1 MKTKGIKK
9 LLAAVL
15 CLMAAHCA
23 LARNEPYWPNNYG
36 GVMLQGFSWNS
47 CADTRWTNLAQL
59 AADMD
64 GKAVRSV
71 RIFNAFGVEQR
82 EPVPGVNII
91 VTEYTDGTT
100 ATVKQLK

>member
-1 MKTKGIKK
+1 MKTKDLKI
-9 LLAAVL
+9 LLSAAL
-15 CLMAAHCA
+15 CFMAVHSA
-23 LARNEPYWPNNYG
+23 LAQNEPYWPNNYG

-47 CADTRWTNLAQL
+47 FADTRWTNLAQL
-59 AADMD
+59 ASEMD

-91 VTEYTDGTT
+91 VIEYTDGST